1 MKDSASRA
9 HLEGSGNLDLE
20 TGLRL
25 LKAYMS
31 ITSPAARA
39 AALAFVE
46 QLASTQEGSTRDPLQ

>member
-1 MKDSASRA
+1 MKYPASRA

-31 ITSPAARA
+31 ITNPDARA
-39 AALAFVE
+39 SALAFVE
-46 QLASTQEGSTRDPLQ
+46 QLAEKQDETAHDPLS